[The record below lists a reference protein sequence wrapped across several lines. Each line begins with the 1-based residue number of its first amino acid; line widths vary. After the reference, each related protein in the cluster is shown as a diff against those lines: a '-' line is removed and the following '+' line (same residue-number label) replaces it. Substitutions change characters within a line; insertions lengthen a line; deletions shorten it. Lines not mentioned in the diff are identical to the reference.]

1 MFSPIGVTAFLLAS
15 GVFGLMV
22 TVWRWNQTYWTIRT
36 RLHQAGQGDTPLREQ
51 SVPSH
56 GLIRWL
62 SLAGYRRPDAGR
74 TFVALTCCL
83 AGFGGLL
90 AYLLTT
96 SGLLRTAAVGL
107 QVLPG
112 GIGDI
117 FLPAVYL
124 APWLVACLVASLPF
138 VVVRATRRTLV
149 ERVNEDLPITLELL
163 ATLSEV
169 GLGFDAALDR
179 VIGSQNRDRPLARE
193 FRAFQLEVLSGRP
206 RVECLRRL
214 ARRIDVTPLT
224 VFVSALVQAEQ
235 IGMGLAGVL
244 RQQANDLRDRR
255 RERALEFAMTLP
267 VKLLFPMIICF
278 LPGIFI
284 FAIGPAFYQF
294 FQFAENM
301 SRTKGL

>member
-1 MFSPIGVTAFLLAS
+1 MFSPVGVTAFLLIS
-15 GVFGLMV
+15 GAVGLMAM
-22 TVWRWNQTYWTIRT
+22 VWRWNQTYWTVRT
-36 RLHQAGQGDTPLREQ
+36 RLREEIDGDAQRREQ
-51 SVPSH
+51 TAPSH
-56 GLIRWL
+56 GLTRWL
-62 SLAGYRRPDAGR
+62 SLAGYRRPYASR
-74 TFVALTCCL
+74 IFLLLTCSL

-90 AYLLTT
+90 AYLLTA
-96 SGLLRTAAVGL
+96 SGLLRTAIVGL
-107 QVLPG
+107 RLLPG
-112 GIGDI
+112 GVGDI

-138 VVVRATRRTLV
+138 VVVRATRRKLV

-179 VIGSQNRDRPLARE
+179 VIGSQDRDRPLARE

-206 RVECLRRL
+206 RVECLRRM

-267 VKLLFPMIICF
+267 VKLMFPMIICF